1 MEVLV
6 EVTEDGR
13 DDWQGEA
20 EGQNELKN
28 VAAKLLEIYIET
40 TPERI

>member
-1 MEVLV
+1 MEVQA
-6 EVTEDGR
+6 EVKEDVR

-20 EGQNELKN
+20 EGQDDLKN